1 MAQSSRHHPGDATEF
16 GHDDRQIM
24 PTRRGLPVGTGGL
37 EEWEEELG
45 LTEGIWSGLKKV
57 C

>member
-1 MAQSSRHHPGDATEF
+1 MTQPPWELRGRGVMDF
-16 GHDDRQIM
+16 GADDRQVM
-24 PTRRGLPVGTGGL
+24 PTRRGLPVDTGGS

-57 C
+57 